1 VRDEFE
7 KNTIKKEITIKKMKT
22 KIEKYFEIK

>member
-1 VRDEFE
+1 MNLK
-7 KNTIKKEITIKKMKT
+7 KNAIKKEITIKKIKT